1 MNSAFAAN
9 PSIQMGTY
17 YPPAAPALPEQQAP
31 VVLSPQEAYEG
42 VQMLAKM
49 VPAEQRAIFLESAA
63 TRLADDLGM
72 SDFGRQF
79 TDRIQPN
86 RAGRKSFEMNPW
98 NHTGAGATCVVT
110 ATDRASGEIYVLIA
124 RKYKDAEHPEL
135 GYADDLIL
143 PGGYITAKPLENADA
158 QQFDFNLAA
167 TAKRELE
174 EETGL
179 DLQGVKPISLGADSR
194 AGYSNDPR
202 LHTVNEFFHFPL
214 QLQNGAA
221 SLPPVSGRDDI
232 AIAGWVKAS
241 DIGIRNDLPPQP
253 FGSKLSRFQVN
264 TAQGPINLRDE
275 HGEYLLKAIR
285 QIEQQQSQPQQKN
298 WQIRIRVNPTNNPL
312 ER

>member
-1 MNSAFAAN
+1 
-9 PSIQMGTY
+9 
-17 YPPAAPALPEQQAP
+17 
-31 VVLSPQEAYEG
+31 
-42 VQMLAKM
+42 M
-49 VPAEQRAIFLESAA
+49 VPEEERAIFLESAA

-72 SDFGRQF
+72 SMYGRQF

-86 RAGRKSFEMNPW
+86 RNGNKSLEINPW

-110 ATDRASGEIYVLIA
+110 ATDRATGEIYVLMA
-124 RKYKDAEHPEL
+124 RKFKDAKHPEL

-143 PGGYITAKPLENADA
+143 PGGYISAKPLEHAEA
-158 QQFDFNLAA
+158 KKHDFNLAE

-179 DLQGVKPISLGADSR
+179 RFGENYQPISLGADSR

-202 LHTVNEFFHFPL
+202 LHTINEFFHF
-214 QLQNGAA
+214 
-221 SLPPVSGRDDI
+221 SLPLNEGPAFLPKVEGRDDI
-232 AIAGWVKAS
+232 AMAGWVKAS
-241 DIGIRNDLPPQP
+241 DIGIRTDLPPQP

-264 TAQGPINLRDE
+264 TSQGPINLRDE

-285 QIEQQQSQPQQKN
+285 QIEQQQGLPQQRPN
-298 WQIRIRVNPTNNPL
+298 WQIRIRMNPGSNQL